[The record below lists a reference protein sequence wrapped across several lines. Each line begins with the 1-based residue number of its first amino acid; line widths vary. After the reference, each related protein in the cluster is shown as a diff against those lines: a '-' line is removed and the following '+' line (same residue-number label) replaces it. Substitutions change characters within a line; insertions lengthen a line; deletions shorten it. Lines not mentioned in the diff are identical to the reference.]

1 MMMTTLKRMKARNLP
16 THLILILVC
25 AVMIYPIVWWLG
37 ASLKTNAEMSL
48 PGIFPSDPQWSN
60 YVKGWTAIP
69 DYTFSRFF
77 TNSFIIELFSVA
89 GSVVSASLV
98 AFGFARVNFK
108 YSKLWFA
115 LLMLTMMI
123 PSQVIVIP
131 QYVMFFDFNWIN
143 TYLPIIVPHFF
154 GGGGFFVFL
163 LVQFIRSIPRELDE
177 SAKIDGCTTFGI
189 YFRIIMPLVKPA
201 LVTVAIYSFLWTWDD
216 FFQQLLYIN
225 SVEKFT
231 VGLALRLFMDSQS
244 TVEWGQMLSMS
255 LLSIVPSVVV
265 FFLAQK
271 QFIEGIATT
280 GLKG

>member
-1 MMMTTLKRMKARNLP
+1 MTFGTWMKQRNVS
-16 THLILILVC
+16 THLLMIVIGLI
-25 AVMIYPIVWWLG
+25 MIYPIIWWIG

-48 PGIFPSDPQWSN
+48 PGLFPSNPQWSN
-60 YVKGWTAIP
+60 FVKGWTAIP
-69 DYTFSRFF
+69 SHSFTRFYTN
-77 TNSFIIELFSVA
+77 TLIIELFSVA
-89 GSVVSASLV
+89 GSVLSASLV
-98 AFGFARVNFK
+98 AFGFARISFRL
-108 YSKLWFA
+108 SKLWFA

-123 PSQVIVIP
+123 PSQVIIIP
-131 QYVMFFDFNWIN
+131 QYVMFFDLNWIN
-143 TYLPIIVPHFF
+143 TYLPIIVPNFF
-154 GGGGFFVFL
+154 GGGAFFVFL

-177 SAKIDGCTTFGI
+177 SARIDGCSTFGI
-189 YFRIIMPLVKPA
+189 YWRIIMPLIKPA

-225 SVEKFT
+225 SVDKFT

-244 TVEWGQMLSMS
+244 TVEWGQMLAMS
-255 LLSIVPSVVV
+255 LLSVVPSFIV

>member
-1 MMMTTLKRMKARNLP
+1 MATLKRMKAWNLP

-25 AVMIYPIVWWLG
+25 TVMIYPIVWWLG

-77 TNSFIIELFSVA
+77 ANSFIIELFSVT

-98 AFGFARVNFK
+98 AFGFARVNFR

-131 QYVMFFDFNWIN
+131 QYVMFSDLNWIN

-255 LLSIVPSVVV
+255 LLSIIPSVIV

>member
-1 MMMTTLKRMKARNLP
+1 MTTMKRFKNRNLP
-16 THLILILVC
+16 THIVLILVC
-25 AVMIYPIVWWLG
+25 VVMIYPIIWWLG
-37 ASLKTNAEMSL
+37 ASLKTNAEMSM

-69 DYTFSRFF
+69 KYTFTKFF
-77 TNSFIIELFSVA
+77 TNTFIIEIFSVA

-98 AFGFARVNFK
+98 AFGFARISFK
-108 YSKLWFA
+108 YSKFWFA

-131 QYVMFFDFNWIN
+131 QYVMFLDLNWVN

-163 LVQFIRSIPRELDE
+163 LVQFIRGIPRELDE
-177 SAKIDGCTTFGI
+177 SAKIDGCSTFGI
-189 YFRIIMPLVKPA
+189 YLRIIMPLVKPA

-216 FFQQLLYIN
+216 FFQQLLYIS

-255 LLSIVPSVVV
+255 LVSIIPSVII

-271 QFIEGIATT
+271 QFVEGIATT